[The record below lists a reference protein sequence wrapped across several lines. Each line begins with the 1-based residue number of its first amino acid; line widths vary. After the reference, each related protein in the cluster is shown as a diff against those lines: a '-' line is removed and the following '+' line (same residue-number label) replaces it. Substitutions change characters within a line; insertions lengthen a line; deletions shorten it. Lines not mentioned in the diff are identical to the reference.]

1 MSECVRV
8 YVLGEWNRCFTC
20 GGGGGD
26 DDEIYDVLCRCCRLL
41 LVVPVMRV
49 TIAILP
55 PAFACHADPIFRI
68 RCRRPN
74 VVIVVVVVVYR
85 NMHEKKRKK
94 EEEGEDKRIMVE
106 EDETAGKTP
115 EECRDL
121 GLWEVDLVYYSLN
134 GNNKVKIY
142 HVPSERERE
151 REGENEMDNRKI
163 DEGDSTKNKRGKAYK
178 ARSDSEYKC
187 FEAHDGVIYRPGD
200 HVFIEVSQCDP
211 YYIGTISNFKMV
223 LHSSVQILMFKST
236 KRDQLSV
243 KVTRFYRPEDV
254 PEDSY
259 SLLLQDRQDDT
270 SLNHAV
276 MAAMQ
281 TRELFSSEISSVH
294 PICHLRSVDTD
305 GQCKQLFTF

>member
-1 MSECVRV
+1 ME
-8 YVLGEWNRCFTC
+8 GEKEEYICNYCKI
-20 GGGGGD
+20 GG
-26 DDEIYDVLCRCCRLL
+26 E
-41 LVVPVMRV
+41 
-49 TIAILP
+49 
-55 PAFACHADPIFRI
+55 
-68 RCRRPN
+68 
-74 VVIVVVVVVYR
+74 
-85 NMHEKKRKK
+85 E

-134 GNNKVKIY
+134 GNNK
-142 HVPSERERE
+142 
-151 REGENEMDNRKI
+151 
-163 DEGDSTKNKRGKAYK
+163 GDTTKNKRGKAYK

-187 FEAHDGVIYRPGD
+187 FESHEGVLYRPGD
-200 HVFIEVSQCDP
+200 HVFIE
-211 YYIGTISNFKMV
+211 
-223 LHSSVQILMFKST
+223 T

-270 SLNHAV
+270 SLNHTV

-294 PICHLRSVDTD
+294 PICHLSGSDRSCQVENYA
-305 GQCKQLFTF
+305 

>member
-1 MSECVRV
+1 
-8 YVLGEWNRCFTC
+8 
-20 GGGGGD
+20 
-26 DDEIYDVLCRCCRLL
+26 
-41 LVVPVMRV
+41 
-49 TIAILP
+49 
-55 PAFACHADPIFRI
+55 
-68 RCRRPN
+68 
-74 VVIVVVVVVYR
+74 
-85 NMHEKKRKK
+85 
-94 EEEGEDKRIMVE
+94 MVE

-134 GNNKVKIY
+134 GNNK
-142 HVPSERERE
+142 
-151 REGENEMDNRKI
+151 
-163 DEGDSTKNKRGKAYK
+163 GDSTKNKRGKAYK

-187 FEAHDGVIYRPGD
+187 FEAHDGVLYRPGD

-211 YYIGTISNFKMV
+211 YYIGTISNFKM
-223 LHSSVQILMFKST
+223 T

-259 SLLLQDRQDDT
+259 SLLLQDRKDDI
-270 SLNHAV
+270 SLNHVV

-294 PICHLRSVDTD
+294 PICHLRTHCIYFLTVINIKKSVLLNIDEKNGFVKSSQDKFHLYVCVNIVCQKTEEAD
-305 GQCKQLFTF
+305 MLREGSLSVND